1 MNPRLFVSLIMLV
14 LASSAGLQAQSARE
28 ERTQTRITELLG
40 HRLAPAPL
48 PSPLPNP
55 FASLT
60 RDPTAPS
67 SVSDEATTLARF
79 AGELKISGSALLAGR
94 PHLMINSAAFK
105 EGDLIKVSDD
115 PVTHLRIVQILP
127 NELTLAF
134 GSATLTIPIRM
145 N

>member
-1 MNPRLFVSLIMLV
+1 MNARLSISLILLV
-14 LASSAGLQAQSARE
+14 LALSAALPAQPARE

-40 HRLAPAPL
+40 HRLAPTPL

-67 SVSDEATTLARF
+67 SVSDEATTLARY
-79 AGELKISGSALLAGR
+79 AAELKISGSALLAGR

-127 NELTLAF
+127 NELTLGY